1 MNITS
6 KEFAEAIADAYSR
19 GYKDG
24 VASVKPQPY
33 VSPYPTTPW
42 HNQGIRPCDEIR
54 ITNQVSEGAAN
65 AVRAAVQKYSRGGS
79 YMSAEYTEQR

>member
-33 VSPYPTTPW
+33 VSPYPTLWSP
-42 HNQGIRPCDEIR
+42 QGVRQYDETF
-54 ITNQVSEGAAN
+54 ITNNVGDEATADV
-65 AVRAAVQKYSRGGS
+65 VREAVQKYSRGGS
-79 YMSAEYTEQR
+79 HMSAEYTEQR